1 MLLPNKKDSIH
12 RLWLYRILTKIAD
25 DSYLASVLY
34 FKGGTCAA
42 IRNLL
47 NRFSVD
53 LDFDYMGTEHE
64 IPKVKKLLETIFMD
78 LGLMI
83 KDQSSRVP
91 QYFLK
96 YSNNEGRNN
105 LKIDTFFPPLLGN
118 KYEQVRL
125 VDIDRVLF
133 CQTVETMFANKLIAF
148 VDRYKKR
155 GSIAARDLYDIH
167 YFFLQGY
174 EYDRNIIE
182 KYSNQTIE
190 GFLEGLFVFIE
201 SKISQTV
208 IDQDL
213 NYLLLPEE
221 FKKIRTILKKET
233 LLLIKNN
240 LLTL

>member
-12 RLWLYRILTKIAD
+12 KVWLYRILTEIAD

-53 LDFDYMGTEHE
+53 LDFDYMGTNKE
-64 IPKVKKLLETIFMD
+64 IPKVKKLLELIFLK
-78 LGLMI
+78 LGLTI
-83 KDQSSRVP
+83 KDQSNIVP

-105 LKIDTFFPPLLGN
+105 LKVDTFFPPLLGN

-125 VDIDRVLF
+125 VDINRVLY

-148 VDRYKKR
+148 TDRYKKHK
-155 GSIAARDLYDIH
+155 SIACRDLYDIH

-174 EYDRNIIE
+174 DYDKNIIE
-182 KYSNQTIE
+182 QFSNQTIE
-190 GFLEGLFVFIE
+190 VFLKELYAFIE
-201 SKISQTV
+201 NKVSQTL

-213 NYLLLPEE
+213 NYLLLPAE
-221 FKKIRTILKKET
+221 FKKIRLVLKAET
-233 LLLIKNN
+233 LMLIKNN
-240 LLTL
+240 LLNL